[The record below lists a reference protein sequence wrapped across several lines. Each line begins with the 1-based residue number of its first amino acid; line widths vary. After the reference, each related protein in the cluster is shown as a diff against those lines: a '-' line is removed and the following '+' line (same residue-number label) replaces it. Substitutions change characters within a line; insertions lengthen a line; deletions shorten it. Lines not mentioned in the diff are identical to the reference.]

1 VIVINSIQF
10 KIISNSAKKIDEHD
24 TEIIAKYL
32 SKELMS
38 TFRVK
43 SNKQAQL
50 TSLIGTRS
58 KFYKLRT
65 TLQNKIHNILNAN
78 GIVTKKELFSSEKS
92 LNSIL
97 TIEIEEIY
105 KFELKIIGGGYNE
118 ESSAF
123 NGFTFCFFLLSM
135 LRR

>member
-32 SKELMS
+32 NKELMS

-78 GIVTKKELFSSEKS
+78 GIVTKKELFSSENP
-92 LNSIL
+92 LIQ
-97 TIEIEEIY
+97 
-105 KFELKIIGGGYNE
+105 
-118 ESSAF
+118 
-123 NGFTFCFFLLSM
+123 FLL
-135 LRR
+135 LK

>member
-1 VIVINSIQF
+1 MIVINSIQF

-32 SKELMS
+32 NKELMS

-65 TLQNKIHNILNAN
+65 TLKNKIHNILNAN
-78 GIVTKKELFSSEKS
+78 GIVTKKESFSSEKS

-118 ESSAF
+118 ENSAF
-123 NGFTFCFFLLSM
+123 NDFYLFTSFFCLC
-135 LRR
+135 

>member
-1 VIVINSIQF
+1 MIVINSIQF

-24 TEIIAKYL
+24 TEMIAKYL

-58 KFYKLRT
+58 KFIKLRS
-65 TLQNKIHNILNAN
+65 TLKNKIHNILHAN
-78 GIVTKKELFSSEKS
+78 GIVTKKESFSSEKS

-118 ESSAF
+118 ENSAF
-123 NGFTFCFFLLSM
+123 NDFYLFTSFFCLC
-135 LRR
+135 

>member
-58 KFYKLRT
+58 KFIKLRT
-65 TLQNKIHNILNAN
+65 TLKNKIHNILNAN

-105 KFELKIIGGGYNE
+105 KFEQIV
-118 ESSAF
+118 SS
-123 NGFTFCFFLLSM
+123 L
-135 LRR
+135 

>member
-24 TEIIAKYL
+24 TEMIAKYL

-58 KFYKLRT
+58 KFIKLRS
-65 TLQNKIHNILNAN
+65 TLKNKIHNILHAN
-78 GIVTKKELFSSEKS
+78 GIVTKKESFSSEKS

-118 ESSAF
+118 ENSAF
-123 NGFTFCFFLLSM
+123 NDFYLFTSFFCLC
-135 LRR
+135 

>member
-32 SKELMS
+32 NKELMS

-123 NGFTFCFFLLSM
+123 NDFYLFASFFCLC
-135 LRR
+135 

>member
-32 SKELMS
+32 NKELMS

-58 KFYKLRT
+58 KFIKLRS
-65 TLQNKIHNILNAN
+65 TLKNKIHNILHAN
-78 GIVTKKELFSSEKS
+78 GIVTKKESFSSEKS

-118 ESSAF
+118 ENSAF
-123 NGFTFCFFLLSM
+123 NDFYLFTSFFCLC
-135 LRR
+135 

>member
-1 VIVINSIQF
+1 MIVINSIQF

-32 SKELMS
+32 NKELMS

-58 KFYKLRT
+58 KFIKLRS
-65 TLQNKIHNILNAN
+65 TLKNKIHNILHAN
-78 GIVTKKELFSSEKS
+78 GIVTKKESFSSEKS

-118 ESSAF
+118 ENSAF
-123 NGFTFCFFLLSM
+123 NDFYLFTSFFCLC
-135 LRR
+135 

>member
-32 SKELMS
+32 NKELMS

-58 KFYKLRT
+58 KFIKLRS
-65 TLQNKIHNILNAN
+65 TLKNKIHNILHAN
-78 GIVTKKELFSSEKS
+78 GIVTKKESFSSEKS

-118 ESSAF
+118 ENSAF
-123 NGFTFCFFLLSM
+123 NDFYLFASFFCLC
-135 LRR
+135 

>member
-1 VIVINSIQF
+1 MIVINSIQF

-24 TEIIAKYL
+24 TEMIAKYL

-58 KFYKLRT
+58 KFIKLRS
-65 TLQNKIHNILNAN
+65 TLKNKIHNILHAN
-78 GIVTKKELFSSEKS
+78 GIVAKKESFSSEKS

-118 ESSAF
+118 ENSAF
-123 NGFTFCFFLLSM
+123 NDFYLFTSFFCLC
-135 LRR
+135 

>member
-1 VIVINSIQF
+1 MIVINSIQF

-24 TEIIAKYL
+24 TEMIAKYL

-58 KFYKLRT
+58 KFIKLIS
-65 TLQNKIHNILNAN
+65 TLKNKIHNILHAN
-78 GIVTKKELFSSEKS
+78 GIVTKKESFSSEKS

-97 TIEIEEIY
+97 TIGIEEIY

-118 ESSAF
+118 ENSAF
-123 NGFTFCFFLLSM
+123 NDFYLFTSFFCLC
-135 LRR
+135 